1 MEIIR
6 TVFHSDHIWA
16 IELRATGEAIGCM
29 GYYTHNESNI
39 NIDEN
44 DVEAGYWIAKPYWNR
59 GVCTEALRLLIDYCF
74 NVKGFNTIWSDF
86 FVDNPASGRVMEKCG
101 FRDTGEINYCS
112 HLQVGNDRPVKIMR
126 LNRTQL
132 NTKYTEIME
141 QKFCQSCGM
150 PLTEEILGTNA
161 DGSKN
166 EEYCIYCYK
175 DGAFTGDFTMEE
187 MVEFCSQFV
196 DEFNKNTGQNLSRED
211 YKDVLRQFYPSLKRW
226 QLPADQLPHA
236 TSPIKQQLIEEV
248 NALGIADMPK
258 INNLFVLQGSFIN
271 QEYRLNDNSLK
282 LLDDNTSYWGNQ
294 VEKGNGRCYG
304 IACDE
309 HYILVS
315 EYGKDGKDAEIVI
328 LKRR

>member
-1 MEIIR
+1 
-6 TVFHSDHIWA
+6 
-16 IELRATGEAIGCM
+16 
-29 GYYTHNESNI
+29 
-39 NIDEN
+39 
-44 DVEAGYWIAKPYWNR
+44 
-59 GVCTEALRLLIDYCF
+59 
-74 NVKGFNTIWSDF
+74 
-86 FVDNPASGRVMEKCG
+86 
-101 FRDTGEINYCS
+101 
-112 HLQVGNDRPVKIMR
+112 
-126 LNRTQL
+126 
-132 NTKYTEIME
+132 
-141 QKFCQSCGM
+141 M
-150 PLTEEILGTNA
+150 PLTNEILGTNT

-175 DGAFTGDFTMEE
+175 DGAFTGDFTMEG

-211 YKDVLRQFYPSLKRW
+211 YKNVLRQFYPSLKRW

-258 INNLFVLQGSFIN
+258 IDNLFVLQGSFIN
-271 QEYRLNDNSLK
+271 QEYRLNSNSLK
-282 LLDDNTSYWGNQ
+282 LLDDNSSYWGNQ